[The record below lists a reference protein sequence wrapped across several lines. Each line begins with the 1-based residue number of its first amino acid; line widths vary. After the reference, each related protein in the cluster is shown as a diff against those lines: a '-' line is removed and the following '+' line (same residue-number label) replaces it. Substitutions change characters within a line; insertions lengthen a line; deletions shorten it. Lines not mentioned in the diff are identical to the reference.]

1 MKEIV
6 SLVLIAIG
14 AALMLIAGIGLLR
27 MPDLYTRM
35 SAATKATTMG
45 VGSILLAAAVHF
57 SEPAIA
63 ARALAVIA
71 FALLT
76 SPVAAHMIGRA
87 AYFTGVPLW
96 KGTVINELRGRYD
109 PRTHALESIRFPEL
123 ERRLADLQ
131 VYRLRVPAESVV
143 IGKTLAEIELRKR
156 YNVTLL
162 AIFRGPHV
170 IANPEGDVQLLAG
183 DELILIGSHERL
195 REAVDLIY
203 QSS

>member
-1 MKEIV
+1 MREILT
-6 SLVLIAIG
+6 LVLMAIG
-14 AALMLIAGIGLLR
+14 AAFMLIAGIGLLR

-35 SAATKATTMG
+35 SATTKATTMG

-57 SEPAIA
+57 GEPAIV

-96 KGTVINELRGRYD
+96 RGTVIDELRGRYD
-109 PRTHALESIRFPEL
+109 RRTHALESIRFPEL

-131 VYRLRVPAESVV
+131 IYRLRVPSESAV

-162 AIFRGPHV
+162 AIFRGAHV

-183 DELILIGSHERL
+183 DELILMGSHERL
-195 REAVDLIY
+195 REAMDLIY